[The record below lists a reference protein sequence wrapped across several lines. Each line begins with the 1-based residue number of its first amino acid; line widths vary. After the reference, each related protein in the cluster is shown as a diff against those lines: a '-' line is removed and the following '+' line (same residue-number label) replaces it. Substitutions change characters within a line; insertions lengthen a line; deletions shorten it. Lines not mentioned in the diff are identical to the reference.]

1 MTEFVDLKKIEKDIL
16 KMGHQHGLFDM
27 MIGFIVFGM
36 TFGPIFRESL
46 PSPYRYF
53 LWPLILVIIACLLI
67 FIIVKYV
74 IQPRVGIFKPGPSLK
89 STGKKLLIITSVQFT
104 IHIIFIIL
112 LVIGNNPGIHI
123 EGILFVL
130 VIGLFFMPLFVIMAY
145 LLKYPRL
152 YFIGM
157 LIWLAILINELTY
170 DVIDSR
176 IRWLISYGIPGAII
190 FFMGL
195 VIFIRFLRRYPLPKK
210 EVAKI

>member
-36 TFGPIFRESL
+36 GLGPIFRESL

-67 FIIVKYV
+67 FISVKYV
-74 IQPRVGIFKPGPSLK
+74 IQPRVGIFKPGASLK
-89 STGKKLLIITSVQFT
+89 STGKKLLIVTTVQFIT
-104 IHIIFIIL
+104 HIIFIIL
-112 LVIGNNPGIHI
+112 VGIGNITGIHL
-123 EGILFVL
+123 EGILFIL
-130 VIGLFFMPLFVIMAY
+130 IIGLFFMPLFVILAF

-157 LIWLAILINELTY
+157 LIWLAIFINELMY
-170 DVIDSR
+170 DAIDYR
-176 IRWLISYGIPGAII
+176 VRWPISYGIPGAII

-195 VIFIRFLRRYPLPKK
+195 VFFIRFLRKYPLPKK
-210 EVAKI
+210 EVTKI